1 MKTNEKGEPFED
13 PGPPVGET
21 AAEMMGSMNRVMRY
35 IRDQRREYI
44 ETTKGLHGGPCFK
57 ENFQGN
63 WSNVRYDRYVAAAQD
78 RYDWILYDQRADH
91 LVDDA
96 IQPCPSGTLGCKH
109 ALVKGVA
116 EIATKLN
123 AAGFHYKAHNRS
135 PRRLDHGWCPPRTLR
150 TSRRTRSTP

>member
-21 AAEMMGSMNRVMRY
+21 AAEMMGSMNRVIRY

-44 ETTKGLHGGPCFK
+44 EATKGLHGGACFK

-63 WSNVRYDRYVAAAQD
+63 WSNVKYDRYVAAAQD
-78 RYDWILYDQRADH
+78 SYDWILYDQRADH
-91 LVDDA
+91 LIDDA
-96 IQPCPSGTLGCKH
+96 IQPDAAMPLRDAWTQTR

-123 AAGFHYKAHNRS
+123 AAGFH
-135 PRRLDHGWCPPRTLR
+135 
-150 TSRRTRSTP
+150 